1 MFVVKVKDKDKMED
15 KWDIFEIV
23 ELSPGDTE
31 SLDAIQPT
39 VEENAC
45 KMA

>member
-1 MFVVKVKDKDKMED
+1 MFVVKVKDKAQMED

-23 ELSPGDTE
+23 EPTPADNE
-31 SLDAIQPT
+31 PLDAIQPT
-39 VEENAC
+39 MEENAC